1 MLAPRPHLVA
11 LLALAGCFADS
22 GTGASASTAASTTTA
37 SSTAADPGS
46 TSSDGTAPPTSTTS
60 DDPTTTTATNT
71 TTTADTTTGPPLDLE
86 CATPPCFNVIN
97 RCADPLWI
105 RASNPDGDLAPANV
119 QIAPGES
126 QQYAVPAE
134 WPAGRINA
142 YWLEPDDNP
151 EAHDK
156 VEVTVTGG
164 IMNYNITYVDYVALP
179 AEMVAVGPEC
189 PTTDEFDPKIGCYIA
204 RDQLLAGCPDDLRS
218 GDRCLSAGLYC
229 ADPNNK
235 DQPYCHALDDAIA
248 ACAADNPDTCGVA
261 AQLGDDTW
269 HAYAC
274 AGYFDSQPPDC
285 MPASLD
291 CHQGGNKWCAA
302 LNRGML
308 ADPDSTDIAAYYQ
321 TPPYNTYAKWVHDT
335 CPGIYAFAYDDY
347 PANAGE
353 SGFRACKADR
363 LDVTFC
369 PVG

>member
-1 MLAPRPHLVA
+1 MPARHRLVA
-11 LLALAGCFADS
+11 MLALAGCSADD
-22 GTGASASTAASTTTA
+22 GAGASSSAASSTSAAATTTA
-37 SSTAADPGS
+37 DPAS
-46 TSSDGTAPPTSTTS
+46 TSGDSTAPPTSSTPG
-60 DDPTTTTATNT
+60 DPTTTA
-71 TTTADTTTGPPLDLE
+71 TTTAGDTTTGPPLDLE

-105 RASNPDGDLAPANV
+105 WIANPDGALGPENL
-119 QIAPGES
+119 QIAPGEAH
-126 QQYAVPAE
+126 QYAVPAE
-134 WPAGRINA
+134 WPAGRIYA
-142 YWLEPDDNP
+142 YWLEPDENP

-189 PTTDEFDPKIGCYIA
+189 PKTDAFDPKIGCYVA
-204 RDQLLAGCPDDLRS
+204 RDRLLAGCPDDLRS

-229 ADPNNK
+229 ADPNHQ
-235 DQPYCHALDDAIA
+235 DLPYCHALDDAIA
-248 ACAADNPDTCGVA
+248 ACAAEHPDTCGVA
-261 AQLGDDTW
+261 AQLGDTTR

-274 AGYFDSQPPDC
+274 AGYFDGQPGDC

-291 CHQGGNKWCAA
+291 CHLDGNKWCAA

-321 TPPYNTYAKWVHDT
+321 TPPYNTYAEWVHDT

-347 PANAGE
+347 PADAGE

-369 PVG
+369 PAG